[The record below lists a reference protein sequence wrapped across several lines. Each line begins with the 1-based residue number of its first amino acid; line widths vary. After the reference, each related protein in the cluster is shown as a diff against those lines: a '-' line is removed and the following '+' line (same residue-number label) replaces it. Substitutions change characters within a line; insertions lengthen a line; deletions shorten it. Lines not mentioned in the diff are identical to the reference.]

1 MKKQLSHQQSPFEN
15 KAFPVVLILDN
26 ITGEAN
32 IGSIFRLADAF
43 NIEKLVFCEYPPNLK
58 SNRLKKTAR
67 NTHNT
72 VDFEFWEHTSEAIDE
87 YLGKDYLLYSLEI
100 TSDSIPVDEFS
111 YSENKPI
118 ALVLGN
124 EAFGIK
130 ESILHKSHKCLHINM
145 YGANSSMNVAQAT
158 GIALYEITKTIRAFN
173 KK

>member
-1 MKKQLSHQQSPFEN
+1 MKKQLSHYQSPFEN
-15 KAFPVVLILDN
+15 KSFPVILILDN

-43 NIEKLVFCEYPPNLK
+43 NIQKLVFCEYQPNLT

-72 VDFEFWEHTSEAIDE
+72 VDFEFWEHTSEAVEE
-87 YLGKDYLLYSLEI
+87 YHSKDYLLYCLEI
-100 TSDSIPVDEFS
+100 TSNSIPVEEFS
-111 YSENKPI
+111 YSEDKPI
-118 ALVLGN
+118 ALILGN

-130 ESILHKSHKCLHINM
+130 EDILDKSYKSLHINM
-145 YGANSSMNVAQAT
+145 YGENSSMNVAQAT
-158 GIALYEITKTIRAFN
+158 GIALYEITKRITAFN